1 MNGNARTA
9 NSLLVGLLLL
19 VLGAPGVFAAD
30 DARKPDHP
38 CYRPPYPHSEN
49 KDHKM
54 SPEATL
60 LPDPPD
66 KSWFIDDP
74 CYRDAYE
81 ADKQLDIYEK
91 KHMNP
96 NPTGVAPV
104 ELGIRMYD
112 HGAYTPR
119 PTWLFGAKDPMAFGF
134 LSSGDL
140 RIAADSYDGGTNG
153 KKQSTVAA
161 RLNLDMDLA
170 LTATERIH
178 AFTRPLDKGGK
189 SFTRY
194 DISGAVD
201 DKFTHNFDFDL
212 DTLFF
217 EGDLGQITG
226 GLSGKPARF
235 DMPIAF
241 GRIPFVTQNGVWFE
255 DAFDGAAFS
264 ITAKNIPSLDV
275 SNTDLTFF
283 GGWAQLTTDAT
294 PGSSKTGVFGLAGFA
309 DARNGY
315 IEYGYGYVNADDD
328 NLSYHNVTAAFT
340 RRYLGRISN
349 SVRLIGNFG
358 QKGDPG
364 KEKTA
369 DGLLVLMENSLTPKY
384 LPWGDQLNFVPYL
397 NLFAGFNSPQSLAR
411 GGDSGGV
418 LRNTGITFE
427 SDGMTAYPT
436 LDATAHD
443 SYGGALGLEY
453 LFDLAHQIVVEGSV
467 VQRRSGSPLPG
478 NEYGIGVR
486 YQQPISPDLI
496 IRFDAMKGF
505 LQGQKDVYGVRAELR
520 LKF

>member
-1 MNGNARTA
+1 MNRMASTA
-9 NSLLVGLLLL
+9 NPVLVGLLL
-19 VLGAPGVFAAD
+19 VAAGVPCAFAQEAPAKHD
-30 DARKPDHP
+30 
-38 CYRPPYPHSEN
+38 
-49 KDHKM
+49 M
-54 SPEATL
+54 SPEARI
-60 LPDPPD
+60 LPGPPAPD
-66 KSWFIDDP
+66 SFIPDHHYPDT
-74 CYRDAYE
+74 YSAQD
-81 ADKQLDIYEK
+81 Q
-91 KHMNP
+91 
-96 NPTGVAPV
+96 
-104 ELGIRMYD
+104 LGIY
-112 HGAYTPR
+112 ANV
-119 PTWLFGAKDPMAFGF
+119 A
-134 LSSGDL
+134 
-140 RIAADSYDGGTNG
+140 DGGTGG
-153 KKQSTVAA
+153 KKQSQIAA

-178 AFTRPLDKGGK
+178 GATRPLDKGGK

-194 DISGAVD
+194 DVSGAVKN
-201 DKFTHNFDFDL
+201 KFTHSLDFDL

-226 GLSGKPARF
+226 GLRGKPARF

-241 GRIPFVTQNGVWFE
+241 GKLPFVAQNGVWFE

-264 ITAKNIPSLDV
+264 IAAKNIPKWDV

-309 DARNGY
+309 DARKGY
-315 IEYGYGYVNADDD
+315 IEYGYGYVNADNSD
-328 NLSYHNVTAAFT
+328 LSYNNVTAAFT
-340 RRYLGRISN
+340 RRYFGRLAN
-349 SVRLIGNFG
+349 SVRVIGNFG
-358 QKGDPG
+358 QKGLSTG
-364 KEKTA
+364 KTA
-369 DGLLVLMENSLTPKY
+369 DGVLFLVENSLTPKY
-384 LPWGDQLNFVPYL
+384 LKLAQANQSNFVPYL
-397 NLFAGFNSPQSLAR
+397 NLFAGFKSPQSLAR

-436 LDATAHD
+436 LDAKAHD
-443 SYGGALGLEY
+443 TYGGALGLEY

-467 VQRRSGSPLPG
+467 VQRRGDSKLPG

-505 LQGQKDVYGVRAELR
+505 LQGQKDIYGVRAELR

>member
-1 MNGNARTA
+1 
-9 NSLLVGLLLL
+9 
-19 VLGAPGVFAAD
+19 
-30 DARKPDHP
+30 
-38 CYRPPYPHSEN
+38 
-49 KDHKM
+49 M
-54 SPEATL
+54 SPEARL
-60 LPDPPD
+60 LGDLEHIEAPPD
-66 KSWFIDDP
+66 GWFKP
-74 CYRDAYE
+74 EPKYPQPYS
-81 ADKQLDIYEK
+81 DKDQLGIYESRDK
-91 KHMNP
+91 GGTRHTNP
-96 NPTGVAPV
+96 NPTGVPAV
-104 ELGIRMYD
+104 EEGIRMYD
-112 HGAYTPR
+112 RGAYTPR
-119 PTWLFGAKDPMAFGF
+119 PTWLFGPKDPIASGF
-134 LSSGDL
+134 AAYGDL
-140 RIAADSYDGGTNG
+140 RVAGDSYDGGTGG
-153 KKQSTVAA
+153 KKQSQVAA

-201 DKFTHNFDFDL
+201 NKFTHAFDFDL

-235 DMPIAF
+235 DLPIAF
-241 GRIPFVTQNGVWFE
+241 GRLPFVAQNGVWFE

-264 ITAKNIPSLDV
+264 ITARNIPKWDV

-309 DARNGY
+309 DARKGY
-315 IEYGYGYVNADDD
+315 IEYGYGYVNADNSD
-328 NLSYHNVTAAFT
+328 LSYHNVTAAFS
-340 RRYLGRISN
+340 RRYWGRLAN
-349 SVRLIGNFG
+349 SFRVIGNFG
-358 QKGDPG
+358 QKGDPILG
-364 KEKTA
+364 KTA
-369 DGLLVLMENSLTPKY
+369 DGVLLLVENSLTPKY
-384 LPWGDQLNFVPYL
+384 LKLAEANQSNFVPYL
-397 NLFAGFNSPQSLAR
+397 NLFAGFKSPQSLGRNA
-411 GGDSGGV
+411 DAGGV

-436 LDATAHD
+436 LDAKAHD
-443 SYGGALGLEY
+443 TYGGALGLEY

-467 VQRRSGSPLPG
+467 VQRRADSKLPG

-505 LQGQKDVYGVRAELR
+505 LQGQKDIYGVRAELR

>member
-1 MNGNARTA
+1 MNGKARA
-9 NSLLVGLLLL
+9 NLLRAGLLALI
-19 VLGAPGVFAAD
+19 LGVPCAVAAD
-30 DARKPDHP
+30 DDPKHD
-38 CYRPPYPHSEN
+38 
-49 KDHKM
+49 M
-54 SPEATL
+54 SPQARL
-60 LPDPPD
+60 LPGPPAEGSFIPDPVYPE
-66 KSWFIDDP
+66 P
-74 CYRDAYE
+74 YDAQE
-81 ADKQLDIYEK
+81 QLNIYGA

-96 NPTGVAPV
+96 NPTGVPAV

-119 PTWLFGAKDPMAFGF
+119 PTWLFGAKDPVAFGF
-134 LSSGDL
+134 MSYGDL
-140 RIAADSYDGGTNG
+140 RLAADSYDGGKGNG
-153 KKQSTVAA
+153 HQSVVAA

-178 AFTRPLDKGGK
+178 AFTRPIDKNG

-194 DISGAVD
+194 NLSGGPAGK
-201 DKFTHNFDFDL
+201 DKFVSTFDFDL

-226 GLSGKPARF
+226 GWRGKPSRF
-235 DMPIAF
+235 DLPIAF
-241 GRIPFVTQNGVWFE
+241 GRMPFVTQNGVWIE
-255 DAFDGAAFS
+255 DAFDGAAVSF
-264 ITAKNIPSLDV
+264 TAKNIPSLDV
-275 SNTDLTFF
+275 SNTDLTLFA
-283 GGWAQLTTDAT
+283 GWAQLTTPAAS
-294 PGSSKTGVFGLAGFA
+294 GSKNGVFGAAGFA
-309 DARNGY
+309 DAKKGY
-315 IEYGYGYVNADDD
+315 LEYGYGYVDADDD

-340 RRYLGRISN
+340 RRYKGRLSN

-358 QKGDPG
+358 QKGDPVTG
-364 KEKTA
+364 KTA
-369 DGLLVLMENSLTPKY
+369 DGLLLLVESSLTPMY
-384 LPWGDQLNFVPYL
+384 LKWSGANQSNFVPYL
-397 NLFAGFNSPQSLAR
+397 NLFAGFDSPQSLAR
-411 GGDSGGV
+411 GGDAGGV

-505 LQGQKDVYGVRAELR
+505 LQGQKDIYGVRAELR

>member
-1 MNGNARTA
+1 MNRKSSIA
-9 NSLLVGLLLL
+9 NPFLVGLFLLAAG
-19 VLGAPGVFAAD
+19 VSGAFAQEP
-30 DARKPDHP
+30 PDSQKH
-38 CYRPPYPHSEN
+38 
-49 KDHKM
+49 DM
-54 SPEATL
+54 SPEAKL
-60 LPDPPD
+60 LPGPPAEGSFIPDPVYPEPYD
-66 KSWFIDDP
+66 SQ
-74 CYRDAYE
+74 A
-81 ADKQLDIYEK
+81 QLDVYGT

-96 NPTGVAPV
+96 NPTGVPAV
-104 ELGIRMYD
+104 EVGIRMYD

-119 PTWLFGAKDPMAFGF
+119 PTWLFGPKDPVQSGF
-134 LSSGDL
+134 ITGGDL
-140 RIAADSYDGGTNG
+140 RIAADSYDSGTGG
-153 KKQSTVAA
+153 KKQSTIAA

-178 AFTRPLDKGGK
+178 AFTRPLDKGGQ
-189 SFTRY
+189 FTRY
-194 DISGAVD
+194 DISGAVK
-201 DKFTHNFDFDL
+201 DKFTHKFDFDL

-217 EGDLGQITG
+217 EGDLGQISG
-226 GLSGKPARF
+226 GLQNHAARF
-235 DMPIAF
+235 DLPIAF
-241 GRIPFVTQNGVWFE
+241 GRMPFVTQNGVWIE

-264 ITAKNIPSLDV
+264 FTAKNIPSLDV

-283 GGWAQLTTDAT
+283 AGWAQLTTDAA
-294 PGSSKTGVFGLAGFA
+294 PNSSRNGVFGLAGFA
-309 DARNGY
+309 DARKGY
-315 IEYGYGYVNADDD
+315 IEYGYGYVKADDD
-328 NLSYHNVTAAFT
+328 NLSYHNLTAAFS
-340 RRYLGRISN
+340 RRYLGRLAN

-369 DGLLVLMENSLTPKY
+369 DGVLVLVENSLTPRY
-384 LPWGDQLNFVPYL
+384 LKWGDQQNFVPYL

-411 GGDSGGV
+411 GADSGGV

-436 LDATAHD
+436 LDAKAHD

-467 VQRRSGSPLPG
+467 VQRMNGNSAGSQ
-478 NEYGIGVR
+478 YGIGVR

-496 IRFDAMKGF
+496 IRFDAMKGW